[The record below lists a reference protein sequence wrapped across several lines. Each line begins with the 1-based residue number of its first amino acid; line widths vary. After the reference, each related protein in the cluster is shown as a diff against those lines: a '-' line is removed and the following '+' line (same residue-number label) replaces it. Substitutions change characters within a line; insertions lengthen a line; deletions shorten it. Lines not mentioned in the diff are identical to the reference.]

1 MIDRVG
7 IRPPEIFAMARQLD
21 PAARCYT
28 VNDFVNAFEE
38 AE

>member
-1 MIDRVG
+1 MEFSADLPIWSR
-7 IRPPEIFAMARQLD
+7 LD